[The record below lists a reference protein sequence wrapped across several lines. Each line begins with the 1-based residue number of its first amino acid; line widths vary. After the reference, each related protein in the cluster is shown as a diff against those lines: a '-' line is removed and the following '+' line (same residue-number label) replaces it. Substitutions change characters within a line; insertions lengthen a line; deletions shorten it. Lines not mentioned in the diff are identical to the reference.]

1 MRSVSANVVAVFR
14 GGMEMQTNRENT
26 DCPGPMS
33 EADKLAIRS
42 IPASMFEPKVTRPAF
57 RYYGGKWNLAPW
69 IISKFPRHQHYVE
82 PCGGAASVLLQKSPS
97 AIETYN
103 DLSGDVVNFFK
114 IVRERPEEL
123 AYAIEWTPWARSE
136 YEQAK
141 ASYEGDDLERAR
153 RFWIYQMMSVGA
165 DPGKGSNSGMRIEN
179 KVVKERWERLDRK
192 QVVDGIFATA
202 KRLRTVQ
209 IESRPMNELL
219 MRLDS
224 RIALFYIDPPYVS
237 GTRTHGK
244 DMYGV
249 EWSDSDHAEFIEI
262 VQNLE
267 GFCIIS
273 GYACELYEPL
283 ERAGWHREDKKALN
297 NSGDTRTESLW
308 LCPKTVADRGGC
320 LF

>member
-14 GGMEMQTNRENT
+14 RGMEMQTNREDT
-26 DCPGPMS
+26 DCSGSLS
-33 EADKLAIRS
+33 EADKRAIKE
-42 IPASMFEPKVTRPAF
+42 IPASMFEPKVSRSAF
-57 RYYGGKWNLAPW
+57 RYYGGKWRLASW
-69 IISKFPRHQHYVE
+69 IISKFPKHYHYIE
-82 PCGGAASVLLQKSPS
+82 PCGGAASVLLQKPVS

-103 DLSGDVVNFFK
+103 DLNGDVVNFFK
-114 IVRERPEEL
+114 VLRERPEEL
-123 AYAIEWTPWARSE
+123 AFAVKWTPWARQE

-141 ASYEGDDLERAR
+141 ASYEGDELERAR
-153 RFWIYQMMSVGA
+153 RFWVYQTMGVCA
-165 DPGKGSNSGMRIEN
+165 DPAKGSSSGMRLDSTTCGCAERSGRDGVVEN
-179 KVVKERWERLDRK
+179 L
-192 QVVDGIFATA
+192 FAVA
-202 KRLRTVQ
+202 KRLQKVQ
-209 IESRPMNELL
+209 IESRPMNDII
-219 MRLDS
+219 MRLDGPLV
-224 RIALFYIDPPYVS
+224 LFYVDPPYVS

-267 GFCIIS
+267 GFCVIS

>member
-1 MRSVSANVVAVFR
+1 M
-14 GGMEMQTNRENT
+14 
-26 DCPGPMS
+26 
-33 EADKLAIRS
+33 
-42 IPASMFEPKVTRPAF
+42 
-57 RYYGGKWNLAPW
+57 
-69 IISKFPRHQHYVE
+69 
-82 PCGGAASVLLQKSPS
+82 QKSPT

-103 DLSGDVVNFFK
+103 DLNGDVVNFFK

-179 KVVKERWERLDRK
+179 KVVMERWERLDRK

-244 DMYGV
+244 DMYGNADIRQRPFRV
-249 EWSDSDHAEFIEI
+249 YRD
-262 VQNLE
+262 
-267 GFCIIS
+267 
-273 GYACELYEPL
+273 
-283 ERAGWHREDKKALN
+283 RAKPRRVLRYQWVCVRVVRAVGTCRLA
-297 NSGDTRTESLW
+297 S
-308 LCPKTVADRGGC
+308 
-320 LF
+320 